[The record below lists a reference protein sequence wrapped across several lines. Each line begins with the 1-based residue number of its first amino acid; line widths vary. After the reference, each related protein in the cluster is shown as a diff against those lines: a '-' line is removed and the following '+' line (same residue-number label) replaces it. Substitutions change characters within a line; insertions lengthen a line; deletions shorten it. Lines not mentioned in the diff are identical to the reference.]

1 VGCGCRG
8 RELGRELAARGH
20 AVRGTTRD
28 SAKLAA
34 IEADGLEAV
43 QADPDRLGTL
53 VGQLAGVTVVCWL
66 LGTATGELEAVHAL
80 HGDRLESLLGTLV
93 DSGARGL
100 VYEAGGSVDPD
111 ALSEGARRVRE
122 AGARNRM
129 PVQVVDADPA
139 DVPFWLAGMRDAVDA
154 VLGA

>member
-8 RELGRELAARGH
+8 RELGRDLAARGH

-28 SAKLAA
+28 PAALEA

-43 QADPDRLGTL
+43 QADPDRLGSL

-66 LGTATGELEAVHAL
+66 LGSATGEPDAVRAL
-80 HGDRLESLLGTLV
+80 HAQRLDSLLGTLV

-100 VYEAGGSVDPD
+100 VYEAAGSVDR
-111 ALSEGARRVRE
+111 AVLAEGARRVRE

-129 PVQVVDADPA
+129 PVEVVDAHPS
-139 DVPFWLAGMRDAVDA
+139 DVRSWLAAVRSAVDA
-154 VLGA
+154 ILC

>member
-8 RELGRELAARGH
+8 RELGRDLAAGFH

-28 SAKLAA
+28 PERLAS

-66 LGTATGELEAVHAL
+66 LGTATGEPEAVRAL

-100 VYEAGGSVDPD
+100 VYEGAGSVDPGVLAD
-111 ALSEGARRVRE
+111 GARRVRE

-129 PVQVVDADPA
+129 PVEVVDADPA
-139 DVPFWLAGMRDAVDA
+139 DVPFWLAEMRAAIDA
-154 VLGA
+154 VLG